1 MNLLIRQ
8 TALRVARS
16 MQALPHGVHLASDL
30 LRLYPDFSPRMIF
43 DVGANVG
50 KTVQQFLADF
60 PGTRLMA
67 FEPDPLSYSKLS
79 ARIGHS
85 ARVQTFNIGLTDR
98 ACRLRFDNS
107 SPISEIHAVAVDQTV
122 ETLPFIEF
130 STVDKICD
138 EYSVTRIG
146 LLKIDTEGHDL
157 KVLRGATTMLTSK
170 AIDVVFAECSI
181 SSANSGLVPF
191 RDIEAEMTRYGYR
204 LFGFYH
210 QTALPNLTYANCAF
224 VSPSRSVR

>member
-1 MNLLIRQ
+1 MHLLIRQ

-30 LRLYPDFSPRMIF
+30 RRLCPGFSPGMIF

-60 PGTRLMA
+60 PRTRLMA
-67 FEPDPLSYSKLS
+67 FEPDPHSYSKLS
-79 ARIGHS
+79 ARIGSS
-85 ARVQTFNIGLTDR
+85 ARVQSFNIGLTDR

-107 SPISEIHAVAVDQTV
+107 SPVSEIHAVAVDQTV
-122 ETLPFIEF
+122 ETLPLIEF
-130 STVDKICD
+130 STVDKVCD
-138 EYSVTRIG
+138 EYSVARIG

-157 KVLRGATTMLTSK
+157 KVLRGATAMLTNK
-170 AIDVVFAECSI
+170 AIDVVFAECSLWPG
-181 SSANSGLVPF
+181 NTTLVRF

-204 LFGFYH
+204 FFGFYH
-210 QTALPNLTYANCAF
+210 QTVWPTLTYANCAF
-224 VSPSRSVR
+224 VSPSRSIK